1 MRLSNRYAKL
11 FTISFFLFYS
21 FFTVFAVFHNHNINL
36 PGKDS
41 VVIHQKESGNNA
53 FDPFMDGNSLCQLY
67 QFSAVKILPE
77 IGVVT
82 NFALLRVE
90 ATIQIKYVNQYSVNI
105 FSDLNLRAPPAVA

>member
-1 MRLSNRYAKL
+1 MKLNNRSIKTFAV
-11 FTISFFLFYS
+11 SFFVFYS

-67 QFSAVKILPE
+67 QFSAVKVLPE

-82 NFALLRVE
+82 NFALLKIGTR
-90 ATIQIKYVNQYSVNI
+90 IQIKYVNQYSVNI

>member
-1 MRLSNRYAKL
+1 MRLNKRYAKL

-41 VVIHQKESGNNA
+41 VIIHQKESGNNA

-67 QFSAVKILPE
+67 QFSAVKVLPE

-82 NFALLRVE
+82 NFSLLRVE